1 MLFSSI
7 IFLLFLSAFFS
18 GVETAMMSLIR
29 YRLKHLVKENNKGA
43 IRADKL
49 LKRPDRLLGVI
60 LIGNNFVNILAAS
73 LTTVL
78 CLNLFGDSGV
88 VIGSIAL
95 TLIILIF
102 AEITPKTFAALNSE
116 KVALPASLILKYLQ
130 KILRPLVVFVNFFTN
145 FFMRLTGTKETT
157 FNEDLSPE
165 ELKSVLENSGDLIPK
180 KYQDMLISVLE
191 LDKVSVD
198 EVMTQR
204 SEIIGIDINQSIE
217 NILNSLQ
224 NNQKDFLPV
233 YDESL
238 DELRGIIDLYGITTF
253 LSNEDKSIENL
264 IDSLEEAYFTPE
276 NTPLSTQLFN
286 FQKNKK
292 TTAVVIDEYGSVK
305 GIVTIKD
312 VLEEIVGELATD
324 IDKESVEIMEQK
336 DGSYLIDASVS
347 LRELNKKLDW
357 ELPINGAK
365 TLNGLII
372 DKIETIPENNIKIE
386 IENYLIETVL
396 IRNNMIKIARV
407 LQLKTED
414 EEPEID

>member
-1 MLFSSI
+1 
-7 IFLLFLSAFFS
+7 
-18 GVETAMMSLIR
+18 MMSLNR
-29 YRLKHLVKENNKGA
+29 YRLKHLVKENDKGA

-88 VIGSIAL
+88 VIGSIVL
-95 TLIILIF
+95 TLIILVF

-130 KILRPLVVFVNFFTN
+130 KILRPLVLFVNFFSN
-145 FFMRLTGTKETT
+145 FFMRVLGTKETT
-157 FNEDLSPE
+157 INEDLSPE

-204 SEIIGIDINQSIE
+204 SEVIGIDINQPIE
-217 NILNSLQ
+217 TILSNLQ

-233 YDESL
+233 YNESL
-238 DELRGIIDLYGITTF
+238 DDLRGVIDLYGITSF
-253 LSNEDKSIENL
+253 LSNEDKSIESL
-264 IDSLEEAYFTPE
+264 IESLDEAYFIPE

-292 TTAVVIDEYGSVK
+292 TVAVIIDEYGSVK
-305 GIVTIKD
+305 GLVTIKD

-324 IDKESVEIMEQK
+324 IDRETVEIMEQK
-336 DGSYLIDASVS
+336 DGSYLIDASIP
-347 LRELNKKLDW
+347 LRELNKKLNW
-357 ELPINGAK
+357 QLPINGAK

-372 DKIETIPENNIKIE
+372 DQVETIPENNIKIE
-386 IENYLIETVL
+386 IENYSIETVL

-407 LQLKTED
+407 LQIVQED
-414 EEPEID
+414 EEPSDD

>member
-1 MLFSSI
+1 
-7 IFLLFLSAFFS
+7 
-18 GVETAMMSLIR
+18 MMSLNR
-29 YRLKHLVKENNKGA
+29 YRLKHLVKENDKGA

-88 VIGSIAL
+88 VIGSIVL
-95 TLIILIF
+95 TLIILVF

-130 KILRPLVVFVNFFTN
+130 KILRPLVLFVNFFSN
-145 FFMRLTGTKETT
+145 FFMRLMGTKETT
-157 FNEDLSPE
+157 INEDLSPE

-204 SEIIGIDINQSIE
+204 SEVIGIDINQPIE
-217 NILNSLQ
+217 TILSNLQ

-233 YDESL
+233 YNESL
-238 DELRGIIDLYGITTF
+238 DDLRGVIDLYGITSF
-253 LSNEDKSIENL
+253 LSNEDKSIESL
-264 IDSLEEAYFTPE
+264 IESLDEAYFIPE

-292 TTAVVIDEYGSVK
+292 TVAVIIDEYGSVK
-305 GIVTIKD
+305 GLVTIKD

-324 IDKESVEIMEQK
+324 IDRETVEIMEQK
-336 DGSYLIDASVS
+336 DGSYLIDASIP
-347 LRELNKKLDW
+347 LRELNKKLNW
-357 ELPINGAK
+357 QLPINGAK

-372 DKIETIPENNIKIE
+372 DQVETIPENNIKIE
-386 IENYLIETVL
+386 IDNYAIETVL

-407 LQLKTED
+407 LQIEQED
-414 EEPEID
+414 EELSDD

>member
-1 MLFSSI
+1 
-7 IFLLFLSAFFS
+7 
-18 GVETAMMSLIR
+18 MMSLNR
-29 YRLKHLVKENNKGA
+29 YRLKHLVKENDKGA
-43 IRADKL
+43 IRADRL

-88 VIGSIAL
+88 VIGSIVL
-95 TLIILIF
+95 TLFILVF

-130 KILRPLVVFVNFFTN
+130 KILRPLVLFVNFFSN
-145 FFMRLTGTKETT
+145 YFMRLLGTKETSI
-157 FNEDLSPE
+157 NEDLSPE

-180 KYQDMLISVLE
+180 KYQDMLVSVLE

-204 SEIIGIDINQSIE
+204 SEVIGIDINQPIE
-217 NILNSLQ
+217 KILSNLQ

-233 YDESL
+233 FNESL
-238 DELRGIIDLYGITTF
+238 DDLRGVIDLYGITSF
-253 LSNEDKSIENL
+253 LSNDNKSIESL
-264 IDSLEEAYFTPE
+264 IDSLDEAYFIPE

-292 TTAVVIDEYGSVK
+292 TVAVIIDEYGSVK
-305 GIVTIKD
+305 GLVTIKD

-324 IDKESVEIMEQK
+324 IDTESVEIMEQK
-336 DGSYLIDASVS
+336 DGSYLIDASVP
-347 LRELNKKLDW
+347 LRELNKKLNW
-357 ELPINGAK
+357 QLPINGAK

-372 DKIETIPENNIKIE
+372 DQVETIPEHNIKIE
-386 IENYLIETVL
+386 IDNYAIETVL

-407 LQLKTED
+407 LQIEQKD
-414 EEPEID
+414 EELGDD

>member
-1 MLFSSI
+1 
-7 IFLLFLSAFFS
+7 
-18 GVETAMMSLIR
+18 MMSLNR
-29 YRLKHLVKENNKGA
+29 YRLKHLVKENDKGA

-88 VIGSIAL
+88 VIGSIVL
-95 TLIILIF
+95 TLIILVF

-130 KILRPLVVFVNFFTN
+130 KILRPLVLFVNFFSN
-145 FFMRLTGTKETT
+145 FFMRLMGTKETT
-157 FNEDLSPE
+157 INEDLSPE

-204 SEIIGIDINQSIE
+204 SEVIGIDINQPIE
-217 NILNSLQ
+217 TILSNLQ

-233 YDESL
+233 YNESL
-238 DELRGIIDLYGITTF
+238 DDLRGVIDLYGITSF
-253 LSNEDKSIENL
+253 LSNEDKSIESL
-264 IDSLEEAYFTPE
+264 IESLDEAYFIPE

-292 TTAVVIDEYGSVK
+292 TVAVIIDEYGSVK
-305 GIVTIKD
+305 GLVTIKD

-324 IDKESVEIMEQK
+324 IDRETVEIMEQK
-336 DGSYLIDASVS
+336 DGSYLIDASIP
-347 LRELNKKLDW
+347 LRELNKKLNW
-357 ELPINGAK
+357 QLPINGAK

-372 DKIETIPENNIKIE
+372 DQVETIPENNIKIE
-386 IENYLIETVL
+386 IENYSIETVL

-407 LQLKTED
+407 LQIEQED
-414 EEPEID
+414 EELSDD

>member
-1 MLFSSI
+1 
-7 IFLLFLSAFFS
+7 
-18 GVETAMMSLIR
+18 MMSLNR
-29 YRLKHLVKENNKGA
+29 YRLKHLVKENDKGA

-88 VIGSIAL
+88 VIGSIVL
-95 TLIILIF
+95 TLIILVF

-116 KVALPASLILKYLQ
+116 KVALPASLVLKYLQ
-130 KILRPLVVFVNFFTN
+130 KILRPLVLFVNFFSN
-145 FFMRLTGTKETT
+145 FFMRLLGTKETT
-157 FNEDLSPE
+157 INEDLSPE

-204 SEIIGIDINQSIE
+204 SEVIGIDINQPIE
-217 NILNSLQ
+217 NILSNLQ

-233 YDESL
+233 YNESL
-238 DELRGIIDLYGITTF
+238 DDLRGVIDLYGITSF
-253 LSNEDKSIENL
+253 LSNEDKSIESL
-264 IDSLEEAYFTPE
+264 IESLDEAYFIPE

-292 TTAVVIDEYGSVK
+292 TVAVIIDEYGSVK
-305 GIVTIKD
+305 GLVTIKD

-324 IDKESVEIMEQK
+324 IDRETVEIMEQK
-336 DGSYLIDASVS
+336 DGSYLIDASIP
-347 LRELNKKLDW
+347 LRELNKKLNW
-357 ELPINGAK
+357 QLPINGAK

-372 DKIETIPENNIKIE
+372 DQIETIPENNIKIE
-386 IENYLIETVL
+386 IENYAIETVL

-407 LQLKTED
+407 LQIEQED
-414 EEPEID
+414 EELSDD